1 MATWDKEAEI
11 KFIQLIEKIPIF
23 LRGIAQEKIQKKAET
38 LMTTDNRTKITEKD
52 MIDAFFSETPFGFH
66 GPMKNDMI
74 SVGIDYTK
82 YGYDK

>member
-1 MATWDKEAEI
+1 MVTWDKDTEI
-11 KFIQLIEKIPIF
+11 KFAQLIEKIPVF
-23 LRGIAQEKIQKKAET
+23 LRGIAQEKILKKAET
-38 LMTTDNRTKITEKD
+38 LATTDNRTEITKKD
-52 MIDAFFSETPFGFH
+52 MIDAFFTETPFGFH